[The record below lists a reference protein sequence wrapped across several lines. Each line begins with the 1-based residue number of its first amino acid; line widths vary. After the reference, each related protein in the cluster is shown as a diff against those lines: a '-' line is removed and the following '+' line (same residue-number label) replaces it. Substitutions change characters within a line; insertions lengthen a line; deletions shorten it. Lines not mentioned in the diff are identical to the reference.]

1 MNMTKLSLLAP
12 VFALAVAFAQGP
24 PTPGG
29 FAPPV
34 TELKTYMNLTDTQI
48 TSITNSNQALMT
60 ASRTVMEQ
68 IRTKRTA
75 LQALLTAGSTDAAA
89 LGKLLLEIQALEKQI
104 TDNHT
109 KAQTAAVSFLS
120 ADQKTKLKAL
130 EDSSKLREEIGEA
143 ARLNL
148 LAAPAGGA
156 SAVRQGPPNGFRGP
170 R

>member
-120 ADQKTKLKAL
+120 ADQKTKLKGL
-130 EDSSKLREEIGEA
+130 EDASKLREEIGEA
-143 ARLNL
+143 SRLNL
-148 LAAPAGGA
+148 LAAPAPGA
-156 SAVRQGPPNGFRGP
+156 AGVRQGPPNGFRGP

>member
-1 MNMTKLSLLAP
+1 MNLKTLSILAP
-12 VFALAVAFAQGP
+12 VFALSVAFAQGP
-24 PTPGG
+24 PNPAG

-34 TELKTYMNLTDTQI
+34 TELKTYMSLTDTQI

-60 ASRTVMEQ
+60 ASRTLMEQ
-68 IRTKRTA
+68 IRTKRQG
-75 LQALLTAGSTDAAA
+75 LQDLLAKGSTDAAA
-89 LGKLLLEIQALEKQI
+89 LGKLLLEIQALEKQV

-130 EDSSKLREEIGEA
+130 EDASKLREEIGEA

-148 LAAPAGGA
+148 LAAPVGGA
-156 SAVRQGPPNGFRGP
+156 PAVRQGPPNGFRGP